1 MIRIGINAR
10 SRLSISSS
18 ISLSLCSLLLVSAV
32 AASAN
37 TTDSIDQATDLHLEL
52 KSRTS
57 ALEQEL
63 NQLSSELHPTDLLL
77 AEPHMDLAHAN
88 QSLGNH
94 AEAINGFEKALHIY
108 RINHGL
114 FDLRQL
120 TVVENLLVSHYALGR
135 WEDIDNLQHLRFH
148 LAKQQI
154 PPGAETRL
162 SALMGLTMWKLHAA
176 ENDLL
181 ANPLAAAHEVAEL
194 HRKEL
199 ELLPA
204 DAPADSLA
212 LHHLGIAEMELTLA
226 RQKVRAPFA
235 MGLDSSMP
243 MARLGLHG
251 NIRLVDDNSS
261 SSSLVESFDQL
272 PITGN
277 ERLDVFHISRHL
289 YEYKSSLSKAH
300 SLAHQPGPHSPHH
313 HEVLEQSI
321 KRSIDNYN
329 GFVAKVVLGSF

>member
-1 MIRIGINAR
+1 MIRIGINAK
-10 SRLSISSS
+10 SRLSISL
-18 ISLSLCSLLLVSAV
+18 SLSLCSLLLVSAV

-37 TTDSIDQATDLHLEL
+37 TTDSMDQATDLHSEL

-162 SALMGLTMWKLHAA
+162 SALMGLTMWKLQAA

-212 LHHLGIAEMELTLA
+212 MHHLGIADMELTLA

-235 MGLDSSMP
+235 MGLDSGMP
-243 MARLGLHG
+243 LTTLGLHG
-251 NIRLVDDNSS
+251 NIRLVDDSS

-272 PITGN
+272 PNTGK

-289 YEYKSSLSKAH
+289 HEYKSSLSKAH
-300 SLAHQPGPHSPHH
+300 SLSRRAAEHSPHH

-329 GFVAKVVLGSF
+329 GFVAKVVLGRF